1 MAAENGQL
9 VIYVDEAKTT
19 AIYSADG
26 RMVGMLTLNPGRNVV
41 TGLKGGIYIVEGV
54 KVLL

>member
-1 MAAENGQL
+1 
-9 VIYVDEAKTT
+9 
-19 AIYSADG
+19 
-26 RMVGMLTLNPGRNVV
+26 VGMLTLNPGRNVV